1 MLGEE
6 LHKSPAGAFS
16 ISFGYPSEQS
26 LIDTIRG
33 ARASIT
39 FVGPGMTV
47 GLARAIS
54 ETLQQRPAIELTLTV
69 DLDPEVCRLGFGEIL
84 AVELLHGL
92 AAQRPDVLRQQSG
105 IRLCAL
111 TVDDNTIVFPPVPR
125 LVESP
130 VNVPAAISISIPLPQ
145 GEPSSIGQEVH
156 HSVASAPATPDHV
169 QELKQDLQE
178 NPPLPFDLSQKV
190 HVFNA
195 QFEFV
200 EFELKGLALSRKK
213 VPLPPFLMGLSRD
226 PTTQNLLQSNFR
238 LIGDDTELSSDVVL
252 KLKARLID
260 RYLIGLP
267 KYGNVILR
275 TQKPRFERSVRLLK
289 HFIGRYQKRVE
300 TLLADAMK
308 KNQQTVAKMLFPL
321 VRQNVPSDW
330 RKYFSGP
337 PSDAELREL
346 LSDELARAFGAPAD
360 HFQKMSCSVI
370 FKGITYE
377 LLSDEQ
383 FVETAKKHI
392 KSAVRLHVEYDAAKA
407 RS

>member
-6 LHKSPAGAFS
+6 LHKPAAGAFS
-16 ISFGYPSEQS
+16 VSFGYPSERS
-26 LIDTIRG
+26 LLEMIRG
-33 ARASIT
+33 ARFSIT

-47 GLARAIS
+47 GLARAIR
-54 ETLQQRPAIELTLTV
+54 EALQRQSALELTLTV
-69 DLDPEVCRLGFGEIL
+69 DLDPEVCRLGFGEL
-84 AVELLHGL
+84 AAVEVLQGL
-92 AAQRPDVLRQQSG
+92 AAQRPGVLRRQTG

-111 TVDDNTIVFPPVPR
+111 TIDNDTIVFPPVPR

-130 VNVPAAISISIPLPQ
+130 ADVPAAISVSIPLPQ
-145 GEPSSIGQEVH
+145 GEPATIGQQVH
-156 HSVASAPATPDHV
+156 HSVASAPATPANI
-169 QELKQDLQE
+169 QGLKQDLQE

-213 VPLPPFLMGLSRD
+213 VPLPSFLMGLSRD
-226 PTTQNLLQSNFR
+226 PKTQNLLQSNFR

-289 HFIGRYQKRVE
+289 HFIGRYQKKVE
-300 TLLADAMK
+300 TLLADEMK
-308 KNQQTVAKMLFPL
+308 KNQDTVAKMLFPL

-360 HFQKMSCSVI
+360 HFQKMSYSVI

-377 LLSDEQ
+377 LLSDKH
-383 FVETAKKHI
+383 FVETARKHI

-407 RS
+407 RT

>member
-1 MLGEE
+1 MLAEE
-6 LHKSPAGAFS
+6 LHKSAAGAFS
-16 ISFGYPSEQS
+16 VSFGYPSERS
-26 LIDTIRG
+26 LVDMIRG

-39 FVGPGMTV
+39 FVGPGMTI
-47 GLARAIS
+47 GLATSIR
-54 ETLQQRPAIELTLTV
+54 EVLQQQSGIELTLTV
-69 DLDPEVCRLGFGEIL
+69 DLDPEVCRLGFGELAAIELLQGL
-84 AVELLHGL
+84 AVQKPSLL
-92 AAQRPDVLRQQSG
+92 RRQSG

-111 TVDDNTIVFPPVPR
+111 TVDSNTIVFPPVPR

-130 VNVPAAISISIPLPQ
+130 ADVPAAISVSIPLPQ
-145 GEPSSIGQEVH
+145 SEPASIGQQVH
-156 HSVASAPATPDHV
+156 HSVASAPATPDNI
-169 QELKQDLQE
+169 QGLKQDLQE

-213 VPLPPFLMGLSRD
+213 VPLPSFLMGLSRD
-226 PTTQNLLQSNFR
+226 PKTQNLLQSNFR

-289 HFIGRYQKRVE
+289 NFISRYQKKVE
-300 TLLADAMK
+300 SLLADEMK
-308 KNQQTVAKMLFPL
+308 KNQETVARMLFPL

-337 PSDAELREL
+337 PTDAELREL

-377 LLSDEQ
+377 LLSDKQ
-383 FVETAKKHI
+383 FVETARKHI
-392 KSAVRLHVEYDAAKA
+392 KSAVRLHIEYDAAKA